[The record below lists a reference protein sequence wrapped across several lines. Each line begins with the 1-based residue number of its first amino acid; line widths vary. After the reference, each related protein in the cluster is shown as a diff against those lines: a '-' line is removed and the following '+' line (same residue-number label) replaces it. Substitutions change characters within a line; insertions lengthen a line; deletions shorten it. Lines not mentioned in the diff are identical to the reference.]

1 MTPRVAMLSLA
12 CEYGAHTSR
21 GISRTLGKA
30 TRHVESYCTYCGIF
44 CAILRPIFIQLKLGA
59 DESTGTTPVWS
70 PQPVS
75 LVIVMKRW
83 NRDHVGTIDTSCTR
97 KLSLSSP
104 CTIFFGCFVLNTI
117 NR

>member
-21 GISRTLGKA
+21 SISRTLGKA

-44 CAILRPIFIQLKLGA
+44 WAILRPIFIQLKLGA

-70 PQPVS
+70 PQLVS

-97 KLSLSSP
+97 KLSLSSLYHFLWLL
-104 CTIFFGCFVLNTI
+104 CSVEV
-117 NR
+117 